1 MVMLFKE
8 NLETPDNYLKD
19 VKNSRTYVEEKLVP
33 PLKRAFESSASFE
46 GQKNRDNNR
55 LSYAL
60 RFDNNEDL
68 SSSVKKIK
76 TIGWVQYKK
85 EFEEDEVYSFCKDK
99 YGLEVEKNRGYTFA
113 TIKYS
118 KSSPCWDFKETLK
131 DDLYQLVE

>member
-1 MVMLFKE
+1 MKRDNKGFFSQRTFNIFFSGVFVFIMVMLFKE

-46 GQKNRDNNR
+46 GQTNRDNNR

-99 YGLEVEKNRGYTFA
+99 Y
-113 TIKYS
+113 
-118 KSSPCWDFKETLK
+118 
-131 DDLYQLVE
+131 